1 MISPEN
7 FISSSRKQFAYYKS
21 LGDKSFAQLSEAELF
36 MQANGQ
42 SNSIAVIVNHM
53 HGNMMSRWTDF
64 LTSDGEKDF
73 RQRDQE
79 FESIIKT
86 AEEMHQKWSEGWDN
100 VFAAIDEL
108 NEDNI
113 NTTVYIRNQG
123 HTILEAVQRQLCH
136 YAYHVGQIVFYA
148 KVIKKDNSFESL
160 SIPKGESKKYNQ
172 QKFAQPKSKGHFT
185 DEFLDQK
192 EKNE

>member
-1 MISPEN
+1 MIDSEN
-7 FISSSRKQFAYYKS
+7 FISSTKKQFAYYKS
-21 LGDKSFAQLSEAELF
+21 LGDKSFAQLTEEDLF
-36 MQANGQ
+36 KQANQQ

-64 LTSDGEKDF
+64 LSTDGEKDF

-86 AEEMHQKWSEGWDN
+86 EAQMLHKWEEGWAT
-100 VFAAIDEL
+100 VMQAIDSL
-108 NEDNI
+108 NPDNI
-113 NTTVYIRNQG
+113 DTVVYIRNQG
-123 HTILEAVQRQLCH
+123 HTIVEAAQRQLCH

-148 KVIKKDNSFESL
+148 KVLKEDGAFTSL
-160 SIPKGESKKYNQ
+160 SIPKGDSKKYNQ
-172 QKFAQPKSKGHFT
+172 EKFSKPKSKGHFT

-192 EKNE
+192 